1 VPANTA
7 KLVELPKLID
17 AVEAWLDVAG
27 MKRAA
32 VDTRAKIVSRERFNR
47 TLKGV
52 EEVMLNY
59 LNS

>member
-27 MKRAA
+27 MKRAT

-47 TLKGV
+47 KLKGV